1 MQTHAALTNFAN
13 YRKGECI
20 GMNIHSMN
28 KSLTNASEDMDS
40 LIQELTERTEFSCTG
55 NTCPVHSCEIVWL
68 EDIIV

>member
-1 MQTHAALTNFAN
+1 
-13 YRKGECI
+13 
-20 GMNIHSMN
+20 MNIHSMN